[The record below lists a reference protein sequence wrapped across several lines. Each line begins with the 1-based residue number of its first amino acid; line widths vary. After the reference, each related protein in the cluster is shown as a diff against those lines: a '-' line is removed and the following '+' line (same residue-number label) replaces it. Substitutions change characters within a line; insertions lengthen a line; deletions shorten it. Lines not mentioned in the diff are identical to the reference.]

1 MVMGTHPR
9 RSASQSEFTI
19 PYQDPCSRCET
30 HWWFR
35 FGLPGL
41 TMSPIWVWTYRVPPL
56 PIITTAKEY
65 NTHLTRV
72 CVIWC
77 YNDLVIK
84 HSDWL
89 WLGPNLTCNLID
101 ALCSRHGLGYMFW
114 TWCGQGCGT
123 CGAQSMTC
131 VWLGFLR
138 TVRTVVLRRALIQ
151 LLCYALS
158 IARTRAQS
166 MWSEV

>member
-1 MVMGTHPR
+1 MGP
-9 RSASQSEFTI
+9 FWVK
-19 PYQDPCSRCET
+19 PCR
-30 HWWFR
+30 
-35 FGLPGL
+35 G
-41 TMSPIWVWTYRVPPL
+41 PPL
-56 PIITTAKEY
+56 PSTTAAKEY

-101 ALCSRHGLGYMFW
+101 ALCSRLWLGHMFW

-123 CGAQSMTC
+123 CDAQSMTC
-131 VWLGFLR
+131 VWLGFSR
-138 TVRTVVLRRALIQ
+138 TVRTVVLRLALFNSFVMLNSSTDRISVNVNGSVMITS
-151 LLCYALS
+151 ALHLVGNEKKKEKNP
-158 IARTRAQS
+158 IT
-166 MWSEV
+166 VT